1 MRFFKFC
8 EKPLHGNCMII
19 CIKLQQDKALNMIQ
33 MIFCLKYFVLGFPEK
48 KESKLGFLSFGTNQF
63 IEFFW
68 FFCMALQQLANFF
81 DRILVLGFWEQKY
94 LKIGLDWKFLKFYG
108 ESNILHKFRLAWKLE
123 IASHGITC
131 SVVDFLL

>member
-48 KESKLGFLSFGTNQF
+48 KESIFGFLSFGRNLF

-68 FFCMALQQLANFF
+68 FFCMALQQLTKFF
-81 DRILVLGFWEQKY
+81 DRILVLGFWEHKY
-94 LKIGLDWKFLKFYG
+94 LKIGHDLKFWKFYG
-108 ESNILHKFRLAWKLE
+108 ESNILHEFSPAWKLK
-123 IASHGITC
+123 IALHIFWGGQ
-131 SVVDFLL
+131 